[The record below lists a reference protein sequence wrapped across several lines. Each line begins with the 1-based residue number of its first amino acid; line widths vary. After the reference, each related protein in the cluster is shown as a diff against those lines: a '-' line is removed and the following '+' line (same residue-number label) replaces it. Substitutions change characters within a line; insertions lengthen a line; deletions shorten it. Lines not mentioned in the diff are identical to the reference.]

1 MSTKGLKESRREL
14 CFSDLHSFLLTVKK
28 MQKYRSSLGLLVG
41 LLVVGA
47 FFPLNSYAIGGVY
60 EQVTLSVTGMT

>member
-1 MSTKGLKESRREL
+1 
-14 CFSDLHSFLLTVKK
+14 

-47 FFPLNSYAIGGVY
+47 FFALNIYAAK
-60 EQVTLSVTGMT
+60 ETQDSTATEKVTLSVTGMT

>member
-1 MSTKGLKESRREL
+1 MDI
-14 CFSDLHSFLLTVKK
+14 DLYRFLLTVKK

-47 FFPLNSYAIGGVY
+47 FFALNIYAAK
-60 EQVTLSVTGMT
+60 ETQDSAATEKVTLSVTGMT